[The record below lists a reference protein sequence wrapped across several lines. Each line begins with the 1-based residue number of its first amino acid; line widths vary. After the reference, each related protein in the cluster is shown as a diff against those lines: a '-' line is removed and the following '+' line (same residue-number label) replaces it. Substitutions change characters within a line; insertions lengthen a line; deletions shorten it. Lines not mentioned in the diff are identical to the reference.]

1 MEALEAIFTR
11 RSIRKY
17 DGRPVSAEAIRTL
30 LAAGMSAPSAGNQR
44 PWHFIVVTDR
54 ELLNEVP
61 KEHPYAQMLLQAPA
75 AIVVCGELAL
85 QKHPGSWVQDCA
97 AATQNI
103 LLAAHALGLG
113 ACWIGVHPKPERE
126 EPIGRLFGLPP
137 GTTALSIVALGH
149 PAEAKDAPDRYDPG
163 RVHDNRW

>member
-17 DGRPVSAEAIRTL
+17 DGSQVDPGAVRTL
-30 LAAGMSAPSAGNQR
+30 LKAGMSAPSAGNQQ

-54 ELLNEVP
+54 ELLNGIQRV
-61 KEHPYAQMLLQAPA
+61 HPYAQMLLTAPA
-75 AIVVCGELAL
+75 AIVVCAELSL
-85 QKHPGSWVQDCA
+85 QKHPGSWVQDCS

-103 LLAAHALGLG
+103 LLAARAMGLG
-113 ACWIGVHPKPERE
+113 TCWLGVHPKAERE
-126 EPIGRLFGLPP
+126 EPIRKLFGLPEGIEP
-137 GTTALSIVALGH
+137 FAIVALGH
-149 PAEAKDAPDRYDPG
+149 PAEEKETPDRYNAG

>member
-17 DGRPVSAEAIRTL
+17 EARPVPAEATRTL

-44 PWHFIVVTDR
+44 PWHFVVVTDR
-54 ELLNEVP
+54 ELLDAIP
-61 KEHPYAQMLLQAPA
+61 KVHPYAQMVLQAPA
-75 AIVVCGELAL
+75 AIAVCGELAL

-103 LLAAHALGLG
+103 LLAARALGLG
-113 ACWIGVHPKPERE
+113 TCWLGVHPKAERE
-126 EPIGRLFGLPP
+126 EPIARLLGLPEGIVP
-137 GTTALSIVALGH
+137 LSIIALGY
-149 PAEAKDAPDRYDPG
+149 PAEEKDAPDRYDPG